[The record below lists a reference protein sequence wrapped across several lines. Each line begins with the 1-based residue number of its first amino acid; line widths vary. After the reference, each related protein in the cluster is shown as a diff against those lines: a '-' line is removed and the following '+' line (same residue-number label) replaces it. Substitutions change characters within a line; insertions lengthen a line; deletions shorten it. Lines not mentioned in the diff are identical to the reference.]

1 MLGWRDKMAGKRRGS
16 AGTRAVLV
24 AAGIVLLTLPAPGRA
39 QSIGSAEDYTLRLE
53 YLFWKPAPRGELQK
67 GLGSAEGTLLDAE
80 TDLGIGAASTN
91 SLRGTLRLGGSWK
104 LRASWA
110 PLDFSGDQEAPRS
123 FTYGTIVARTS
134 DRIVT
139 SIKGN
144 YVTTDLEWDFVRR
157 PTGFLG
163 ALVGM
168 KLFDVDTLVLDV
180 DTESRVA
187 DTNRVPIPVV
197 GLVSR
202 SYAGRHLSFEGE
214 LTGMTIGSR
223 GHVWEWLLAAR
234 VHVSDHL
241 AATGG
246 YHSLRIEGRDERD
259 FFSLRLA
266 TWTFGVEISL

>member
-1 MLGWRDKMAGKRRGS
+1 MK
-16 AGTRAVLV
+16 AVPVAVGV
-24 AAGIVLLTLPAPGRA
+24 AALALPTLGRA
-39 QSIGSAEDYTLRLE
+39 QSFASAEDYALRLE

-80 TDLGIGAASTN
+80 ADLGLEAGKTN
-91 SLRGTLRLGGSWK
+91 AVRGTLRLGGSWK

-110 PLDFSGDQEAPRS
+110 PLDYAGDRAAPRS
-123 FTYGTIVARTS
+123 FTYGTIVARTN

-144 YVTTDLEWDFVRR
+144 YVTTDLEWDFARR
-157 PTGFLG
+157 PNGFLG
-163 ALVGM
+163 VVVGM

-180 DTESRVA
+180 DTQSRVA
-187 DTNRVPIPVV
+187 DTNRVPVPVL

-202 SYAGRHLSFEGE
+202 TYAGRYLSFEGE

-223 GHVWEWLLAAR
+223 GHVWEWLLTAR

-259 FFSLRLA
+259 FFSLRLG
-266 TWTFGVEISL
+266 TWTFGAEISL